1 MSEYLQFLL
10 VAIGMVLA
18 LGGVTFKLVLS
29 RMDKQEARASED
41 IRTLRE
47 EIKTTKTDAKDAV
60 SAAAVAS
67 NAAVAATASALRD
80 AVASAQTS
88 AKDAVAATASAL
100 SEKINALDGRIEKI
114 EDRAYNDKGKA

>member
-100 SEKINALDGRIEKI
+100 SEKIKALDGRIEKI
-114 EDRAYNDKGKA
+114 EDRAYSDKGKA